1 MGERE
6 RKKESKEKRKGYTSY
21 FLKERER
28 ERKKRRKIEAFYMCQ
43 SQ

>member
-28 ERKKRRKIEAFYMCQ
+28 EKEERHFICVNLNK
-43 SQ
+43 